1 MATLNMRNNTS
12 LSATIYKVI
21 CFAALL
27 SPVWTFGYYNTAT
40 QLIPEAKPYHFSF
53 EDSQT
58 IGHQRALPFIDSKEF
73 WTINGRQYLKS
84 RSLNAFDHGFTKDS
98 DQDVTDAMNALIQ
111 QVAEDPAVD
120 TLYFPAA
127 RYYVSGSVY
136 CRSGVNII
144 GAGQGK
150 TIFER
155 IDSSDYLVKGRGDFM
170 GAVVANLTLENHE
183 RVLLMKDAANIN
195 FFHVEFK
202 GGIVRFE
209 KSKNLVFEGNIFNQN
224 IGKAGY
230 ASSQCENVRI
240 VNNTVY
246 SIVKGGLNLSSHRN
260 SYVAYNYITSPSL
273 IDSGY
278 AGIRLPNSAQNNLVE
293 CNYIQNH
300 GRGLFLL
307 SHSTGNTLQFNL
319 IDATSYQGIFVQSPN
334 NVIRG
339 NVVKDAGDEAIIVIN
354 GTVQNGLG
362 LSVGDHNHIVDNII
376 YDSKEHDENRHI
388 GLRIAT
394 FDNHIEGNILSKK
407 YGRLFK
413 NIDED
418 AQNRFIGNRAIE

>member
-1 MATLNMRNNTS
+1 M
-12 LSATIYKVI
+12 
-21 CFAALL
+21 
-27 SPVWTFGYYNTAT
+27 
-40 QLIPEAKPYHFSF
+40 
-53 EDSQT
+53 
-58 IGHQRALPFIDSKEF
+58 PFIDSKES
-73 WTINGRQYLKS
+73 WTINGRDYPKS
-84 RSLNAFDHGFTKDS
+84 RSLNALDYGFTKDS
-98 DQDVTDAMNALIQ
+98 DQDVTDAINALIQ
-111 QVAEDPAVD
+111 QVAQDPAVD

-127 RYYVSGSVY
+127 RYYVAGSIY
-136 CRSGVNII
+136 FQSGVNII

-155 IDSSDYLVKGRGDFM
+155 RDSRNYLIKGSGDFM
-170 GAVVANLTLENHE
+170 GTVVANLTLDNQE

-209 KSKNLVFEGNIFNQN
+209 KSKNLIFEGNIFNQN
-224 IGKAGY
+224 IGKSGY

-246 SIVKGGLNLSSHRN
+246 SIVKGGLNLSGHRN

-278 AGIRLPNSAQNNLVE
+278 AGIRLPNSAKNNLVE
-293 CNYIQNH
+293 CNYVQNH
-300 GRGLFLL
+300 GRGLFVL

-319 IDATSYQGIFVQSPN
+319 VDGTSYQGIFVQGPKN
-334 NVIRG
+334 IIRG

-354 GTVQNGLG
+354 GSVQKGLG
-362 LSVGDHNHIVDNII
+362 LSVGDHNHVVDNII
-376 YDSKEHDENRHI
+376 YDSKEHDDYRYVGI
-388 GLRIAT
+388 RVAT
-394 FDNHIEGNILSKK
+394 FGNDIERNIMSKK

-418 AQNRFIGNRAIE
+418 AQNRFIGNRVIE